1 MNQDRPNSSARGAAD
16 AGQALP
22 SPRRADQLCEWIF
35 QEIATGH
42 FPEGARLP
50 SEVEI
55 GRRFGVSRPV
65 VREALAR
72 LSADGIIRS
81 RRGSGSY
88 VLCQPQQETPQFLRV
103 TSIADLMRCFEY
115 RIAVEGEAAFLA
127 ARRRLP
133 NELRRIR
140 EAQQEVENSAF
151 SGEISSEA
159 DLGFHC
165 AVAEASGNSL
175 FVQSL
180 EMLRDSI
187 AFGMDL
193 SGKLSRWSPSVRQS
207 VVCSEHRKVC
217 SAIEAGEPEN
227 ARMALRAH
235 VEHARR
241 RMLGELPADDLVAA
255 PQQSV

>member
-1 MNQDRPNSSARGAAD
+1 MSADPD
-16 AGQALP
+16 AQALRP
-22 SPRRADQLCEWIF
+22 TRRADQLCQWIF
-35 QEIATGH
+35 QEIASGH

-50 SEVEI
+50 SEVAL
-55 GRRFGVSRPV
+55 GRSFGVSRPV

-88 VLCQPQQETPQFLRV
+88 VLRQPQQEAAQFLRV
-103 TSIADLMRCFEY
+103 SSIADLMRCFEY
-115 RIAVEGEAAFLA
+115 RIAVEGEAALLA
-127 ARRRLP
+127 ARRRVP
-133 NELRRIR
+133 KELRRIR
-140 EAQQEVENSAF
+140 EAQEDVEKSAL

-159 DLGFHC
+159 DLRFHC
-165 AVAEASGNSL
+165 AVAEASGNPL

-193 SGKLSRWSPSVRQS
+193 SGKLSRWAPSVRQS
-207 VVCSEHRKVC
+207 VVCSEHRDVC
-217 SAIEAGEPEN
+217 AAIEAGEPEH
-227 ARMALRAH
+227 ARTALRAH
-235 VEHARR
+235 IEHARR